1 MSDFDLTRRNERR
14 RTPLMRSWVN
24 RGKKKDSRSLEMP
37 RSSLLLAVRR
47 G

>member
-24 RGKKKDSRSLEMP
+24 RGKKKDRSLEMP